1 MRLSGMGVKRV
12 LVVNDEPD
20 ELELISV
27 LLRQSGYEILTAYGG
42 REGVGVAQQER
53 PDLIISDMS
62 MPHLDGIELCRLMR
76 RHPELRTTPIIL
88 TSALREGSERVVAG
102 LKAGADDFLEL
113 TSDPMRLAASVA
125 RLIEQKRAEEGLR
138 DSEEL
143 YHATFNNAP
152 VGIGHIAP
160 DGRWLRVNR
169 YLCGILG
176 YTREE
181 LLARSLRET
190 LHAEDVEADDE
201 ARRQLLA
208 GQIESYA
215 REKRCVRKD
224 GSVVWVNVA
233 VKLQSVGAGE
243 PTYFITVL
251 QDITGRKELEQQ
263 LLQAQKMEAVG
274 RLAGG
279 IAHDFDNLLTA
290 IIRYSEILL
299 ARGEKSVEG
308 DLQEIKKAGE
318 RVATL
323 TRQLLAFGGKQA
335 LQPKVLDLN
344 SMVTDL
350 SEMLRR
356 LAGEDIE
363 FALLPSPDLGR
374 IFAEP
379 GQVEQVLINLVVNA
393 RDAMPQGGRL
403 VIEIRN
409 VELDE
414 AFAGLHP
421 GAQPGSHVQF
431 SVSDTGEGLGPEIQ
445 GRIFE
450 PFFTTKEVGKGTG
463 LGLSAV
469 YGIVKQSGGSVWV
482 YSEVGRITTFNVF
495 LPRVEETETLH
506 AAPAQKPLPRGS
518 ETILLVEDEAL
529 VRSLAKRILE
539 VNGYRVFEA
548 SNGEEALRLCR
559 QYEGRIDLM
568 ITDIEMPLVSGRE
581 LAERVA
587 PLEPGMRVLFVS
599 GRKDEAVLRHGV
611 LSAGVPF
618 LEKPYTP
625 SSLLHKMKEVLARE
639 G

>member
-1 MRLSGMGVKRV
+1 
-12 LVVNDEPD
+12 
-20 ELELISV
+20 
-27 LLRQSGYEILTAYGG
+27 
-42 REGVGVAQQER
+42 
-53 PDLIISDMS
+53 
-62 MPHLDGIELCRLMR
+62 
-76 RHPELRTTPIIL
+76 
-88 TSALREGSERVVAG
+88 
-102 LKAGADDFLEL
+102 
-113 TSDPMRLAASVA
+113 
-125 RLIEQKRAEEGLR
+125 
-138 DSEEL
+138 
-143 YHATFNNAP
+143 
-152 VGIGHIAP
+152 
-160 DGRWLRVNR
+160 
-169 YLCGILG
+169 
-176 YTREE
+176 
-181 LLARSLRET
+181 
-190 LHAEDVEADDE
+190 
-201 ARRQLLA
+201 
-208 GQIESYA
+208 
-215 REKRCVRKD
+215 
-224 GSVVWVNVA
+224 
-233 VKLQSVGAGE
+233 
-243 PTYFITVL
+243 
-251 QDITGRKELEQQ
+251 
-263 LLQAQKMEAVG
+263 
-274 RLAGG
+274 
-279 IAHDFDNLLTA
+279 
-290 IIRYSEILL
+290 
-299 ARGEKSVEG
+299 
-308 DLQEIKKAGE
+308 
-318 RVATL
+318 
-323 TRQLLAFGGKQA
+323 
-335 LQPKVLDLN
+335 
-344 SMVTDL
+344 
-350 SEMLRR
+350 MLRR

-414 AFAGLHP
+414 VFAGLHP